1 MKIVGD
7 DNGIVPRDLRRSRVI
22 SASRA
27 LISTRE
33 SNAGGGKSG
42 KQQRELENGP
52 GGSWR
57 TIRELFQRRSRER
70 ATRHPRNPP
79 PGGRAILHNARL
91 SCRGRPSSVYCCLQI
106 KSPDRQLAS
115 PAKNRPRRGNVAEVR
130 TRPNNDASSS
140 LETGESDFSSR
151 CPCTTDS
158 RTSFFD

>member
-27 LISTRE
+27 LISTRK

-91 SCRGRPSSVYCCLQI
+91 SCRPSVKRLLLFANQVARQAISEPRE
-106 KSPDRQLAS
+106 KSTS
-115 PAKNRPRRGNVAEVR
+115 SWERRGGANAAE
-130 TRPNNDASSS
+130 
-140 LETGESDFSSR
+140 
-151 CPCTTDS
+151 
-158 RTSFFD
+158 